1 MDAFDVL
8 GLAPAMEL
16 DLAALEQRYRDLL
29 RALHPDKFVHA
40 SSTERRESLSRA
52 VSVNE
57 AYRLLRDDLKRAELL
72 FKRLTGTKADD
83 GQAAADP
90 ELLMEV
96 MDLREELAGARKRR
110 DAERGQTLTT
120 DVRAREQSAREELR
134 SAYALLTLG
143 PDPDAQAK
151 AAHALARLRYYRRFQ
166 DDAAALED
174 ELSEA

>member
-8 GLAPAMEL
+8 GLTPALEL
-16 DLAALEQRYRDLL
+16 DSAALEQRYRDLQ

-40 SSTERRESLSRA
+40 SSSERRESLSRA

-57 AYRLLRDDLKRAELL
+57 AYRLLKDDLKRAELL
-72 FKRLTGTKADD
+72 FKRLTGSKADD
-83 GQAAADP
+83 GQATADP

-96 MDLREELAGARKRR
+96 MELREELAGARKRR
-110 DAERGQTLTT
+110 DAQRGHTLKTE
-120 DVRAREQSAREELR
+120 VQGREQSAREQLR
-134 SAYALLTLG
+134 SAYALLSTD
-143 PDPDAQAK
+143 PNPDARAK

-166 DDAAALED
+166 DEAAALED